1 MKTIYTKSKT
11 KLYEFIDGTEDF
23 KNYCNFSKIV
33 EVKSI
38 DINDINYKIGLY
50 NVIIE
55 EDGIYSV
62 HLFASDGKSG
72 RNTAVIQNTIKLLVN
87 TIDKFEVHLHYTL
100 GVKTISDFPNSN
112 QNEIRLYKTLGVIV
126 HDKYEI
132 DEIEDFDEFLQ
143 LKKQSSIINKGNR
156 PIFVDTEF
164 KTVYLKFSA
173 ASSTESM
180 FLLIGLKHFDDS
192 KYMIYRIQ
200 EPNVINN
207 NNLLNLI
214 TKYNYDYVESVYL
227 SEKNKIEIGLIP
239 GQKNPIKI
247 DEIRNQSLYN
257 YLVNCKYEENDIV
270 KKCAIC
276 EVCEEEILE
285 HAHILEIKDIKK
297 MTHLDDK
304 VKMEFANSPDNAI
317 LLCRNHHTMFDRNK
331 FIIEGNKFKDR
342 SLSNDEY
349 SLTTKKLLEKVTIES
364 EIADSNFMYFVELR
378 YQGKGWQHE

>member
-1 MKTIYTKSKT
+1 MKTIYTKNKE
-11 KLYEFIDGTEDF
+11 KLYQFIEDTINF
-23 KNYCNFSKIV
+23 KNFCNSTEIV
-33 EVKSI
+33 ETNSI
-38 DINDINYKIGLY
+38 DINGINYKIGSY

-55 EDGIYSV
+55 EAGKYSV
-62 HLFASDGKSG
+62 HLFALDGKSG
-72 RNTAVIQNTIKLLVN
+72 RNTAIVQNTVKLLVN

-100 GVKTISDFPNSN
+100 GMKTISDFPNSN

-126 HDKYEI
+126 HDKF
-132 DEIEDFDEFLQ
+132 EIEEIKDFDEFME
-143 LKKQSSIINKGNR
+143 LKKQSSIANKGNR

-164 KTVYLKFSA
+164 KTAYLKFSA

-192 KYMIYRIQ
+192 KYKIYRIQ
-200 EPNVINN
+200 EPDTINN

-214 TKYNYDYVESVYL
+214 ERYNYVFVESIYL
-227 SEKNKIEIGLIP
+227 SDKNRIEFGLIP
-239 GQKNPIKI
+239 GQEDEFKI

-257 YLVNCKYEENDIV
+257 YLVDCKYKENNLV

-297 MTHLDDK
+297 MNTLDDK
-304 VKMEFANSPDNAI
+304 VKVEFANSPDNSI

-331 FIIEGNKFKDR
+331 FIIKGNKFKNR

-349 SLTTKKLLEKVTIES
+349 SLNTKKLIEKVIIEP
-364 EIADSNFMYFVELR
+364 EIADSNFMNFVELR